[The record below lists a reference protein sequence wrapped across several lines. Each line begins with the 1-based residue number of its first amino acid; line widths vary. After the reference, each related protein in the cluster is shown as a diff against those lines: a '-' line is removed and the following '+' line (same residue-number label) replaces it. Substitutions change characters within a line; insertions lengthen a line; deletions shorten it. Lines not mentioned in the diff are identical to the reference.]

1 MRIIHIILTAII
13 SMLLMTAASAGGV
26 GSIDLECQRYGFDYG
41 IVKYEWNSTT
51 SAYEQEAPTK
61 APYMI
66 TLTGNS
72 QAANWTANPPVAGVL
87 TKMGQDY
94 ATYAGGNAGTVSM
107 GEHAISHITF
117 CGNDT
122 TTVPE
127 SGILIG
133 IISLLIPGTI
143 YLARKRTAN

>member
-1 MRIIHIILTAII
+1 MRIIHIILTAMV

-41 IVKYEWNSTT
+41 IVKYEWNGT
-51 SAYEQEAPTK
+51 AYAQEAAPK

-66 TLTGNS
+66 TLNGNA

-87 TKMGQDY
+87 AKMGQDY
-94 ATYAGGNAGTVSM
+94 ATYSGGNAGTVSM

-127 SGILIG
+127 SGILVG
-133 IISLLIPGTI
+133 IISLLIPSAI
-143 YLARKRTAN
+143 YLARKRTVN

>member
-1 MRIIHIILTAII
+1 MKTTNIILTIMTFMI
-13 SMLLMTAASAGGV
+13 LMTAAATAKV
-26 GSIDLECQRYGFDYG
+26 GSIDTECQAHGYDYG

-51 SAYEQEAPTK
+51 SAYEQEAPAK
-61 APYMI
+61 APYTI

-72 QAANWTANPPVAGVL
+72 QAANWTADPAVAGVL
-87 TKMGQDY
+87 AKMGQDY
-94 ATYAGGNAGTVSM
+94 TTYTGGTSGTVYM
-107 GEHAISHITF
+107 GTHAISHITF
-117 CGNDT
+117 CGNDG

-127 SGILIG
+127 SGILVG